1 MKAQQWNKKRL
12 EEGKMRQPRG
22 IIFDYGNTLLDEDY
36 FDQLAGNR
44 RMLEFADREVK
55 VTAEEVLK
63 ESNRLAKETN
73 AVRNNV
79 YIEFTNRNFQ
89 KTLFENL
96 GIKIRLTPEE
106 MEREFWRAAEHFS
119 LNEGIIEVL
128 DWIKARGIRL
138 GIISNCS
145 FGETVMWE
153 NLIDYKLSPYFE
165 FLMSSADYGF
175 RKPHPRI
182 FETALRKMGLTAA
195 EVWMVGDNLEC
206 DILGAQNY
214 GLYPVWYNRLHQ
226 LNTHDY
232 AGLQVD
238 NWKDFLEILQ
248 TTKF

>member
-1 MKAQQWNKKRL
+1 MKAQQRNKKRI
-12 EEGKMRQPRG
+12 EERNMRQPRG

-44 RMLEFADREVK
+44 RMLEFADSKVS
-55 VTAEEVLK
+55 VTAEEIMK

-73 AVRNNV
+73 AVRNSV

-106 MEREFWRAAEHFS
+106 MEREFWRAAERFS
-119 LNEGIIEVL
+119 LNAGIIEVL

-153 NLIDYKLSPYFE
+153 NLIDYKLGPYFE

-182 FETALRKMGLTAA
+182 FATALRKMGLTAA

-206 DILGAQNY
+206 DIMGAQNC

-226 LNTHDY
+226 LNTRDY
-232 AGLQVD
+232 SGLQVD
-238 NWKDFLEILQ
+238 NWKDFLEILH
-248 TTKF
+248 TTSI